1 MAKKDSIISVRI
13 DPEIKEKAEAIL
25 SKRGLSHSFVLH
37 MLYDQIILTN
47 AIPFRMSLP
56 KESSKKAKTKQD

>member
-37 MLYDQIILTN
+37 MLYDQIILAN

-56 KESSKKAKTKQD
+56 KESSNKAKTKQD

>member
-25 SKRGLSHSFVLH
+25 AKRGLSHSFVIH
-37 MLYDQIILTN
+37 MLYDQIILTG

-56 KESSKKAKTKQD
+56 EEISNREKAK